1 MEKLNKIIQALE
13 DLKVKDLKAYDFDKT
28 SPFYD
33 YFVIATTNER
43 QANAAINHIKKALL
57 ADDVKH
63 IEGKGGTWVLID
75 CGDVIVHLFQEDD
88 RRFYG
93 FDQRLLGIKRVK

>member
-1 MEKLNKIIQALE
+1 MEKLDKIVKALE
-13 DLKVKDLKAYDFDKT
+13 DLKVKDLAVYDFNQT

-33 YFVIATTNER
+33 YFILATTNER

-63 IEGKGGTWVLID
+63 IEGKGGTWVLVD
-75 CGDVIVHLFQEDD
+75 CSDVIVHLFSEED
-88 RRFYG
+88 RKFYR
-93 FDQRLLGIKRVK
+93 FDQRLLGVKRIK

>member
-1 MEKLNKIIQALE
+1 VEKLNKIVQALE
-13 DLKVKDLKAYDFDKT
+13 DLKVRDLAVFDFEQT

-57 ADDVKH
+57 ADDFKH

-75 CGDVIVHLFQEDD
+75 CGDVIVHLFQEED
-88 RRFYG
+88 RKYYG
-93 FDQRLLGIKRVK
+93 FDQRLIGVKRIK